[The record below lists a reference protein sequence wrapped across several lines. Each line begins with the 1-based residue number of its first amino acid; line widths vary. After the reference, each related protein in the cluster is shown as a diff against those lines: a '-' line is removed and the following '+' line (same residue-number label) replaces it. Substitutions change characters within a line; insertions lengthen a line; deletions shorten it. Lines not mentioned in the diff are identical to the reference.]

1 MFDPGVHVENRCVGG
16 ELEMGIHRESAW
28 REAETPSVGPQ
39 DVDGAGVGKI

>member
-1 MFDPGVHVENRCVGG
+1 MFDPGVHVENRCGAG

-28 REAETPSVGPQ
+28 REAEIPSVDPQ